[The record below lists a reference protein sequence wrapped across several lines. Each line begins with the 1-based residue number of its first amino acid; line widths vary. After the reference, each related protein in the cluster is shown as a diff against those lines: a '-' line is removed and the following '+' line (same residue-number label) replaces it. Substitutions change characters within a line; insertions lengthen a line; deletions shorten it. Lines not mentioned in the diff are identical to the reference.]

1 MKKYSHIIILA
12 LSLVVCSCS
21 YEYEMP
27 DYSNAVTRYD
37 KTQLE
42 SGIENKIR
50 EAYSKYDVEAVNI
63 DIQEE
68 HAIEKDISGSIIYD
82 GNARG
87 RANIR
92 SKTLELSYAVNHRIR
107 LGGGHYQPVVTYYQR
122 SFDIDVSPFEV
133 KASVTN
139 EKLQI
144 PFYLYW
150 VTKQSFNN
158 TIFDKVDELSYELAD
173 AKIYVTELDK
183 EKKDLLRYEL
193 EDPYGKPFQPPV
205 LSQIGAEYI
214 FVEIEIYRWPKDDY
228 RVYYDKRRKIGTFVF
243 NNEYRLF
250 DINNSTLELTSDMQ
264 YTFIEEPE
272 LSTFYN
278 VKNSLPMI
286 NKANEL
292 GFEFSS
298 WMMYISE
305 KDSDGNVLTR
315 FEHESKDGKIEA
327 QDGAKTIDVEVEIY
341 GWPKENG
348 RVNYN
353 KKQKIGTFVIKDIP
367 LSEINN
373 TTLELTDNMQ
383 YEFVR

>member
-183 EKKDLLRYEL
+183 EKKDLLRYEH

-214 FVEIEIYRWPKDDY
+214 FVEIETPCG
-228 RVYYDKRRKIGTFVF
+228 DKFLKP
-243 NNEYRLF
+243 Y
-250 DINNSTLELTSDMQ
+250 
-264 YTFIEEPE
+264 
-272 LSTFYN
+272 
-278 VKNSLPMI
+278 K
-286 NKANEL
+286 
-292 GFEFSS
+292 SS
-298 WMMYISE
+298 SSSIS
-305 KDSDGNVLTR
+305 GV
-315 FEHESKDGKIEA
+315 
-327 QDGAKTIDVEVEIY
+327 
-341 GWPKENG
+341 
-348 RVNYN
+348 
-353 KKQKIGTFVIKDIP
+353 
-367 LSEINN
+367 
-373 TTLELTDNMQ
+373 
-383 YEFVR
+383 

>member
-1 MKKYSHIIILA
+1 MKKYSYIIILA

-144 PFYLYW
+144 PFYL
-150 VTKQSFNN
+150 
-158 TIFDKVDELSYELAD
+158 
-173 AKIYVTELDK
+173 
-183 EKKDLLRYEL
+183 
-193 EDPYGKPFQPPV
+193 
-205 LSQIGAEYI
+205 
-214 FVEIEIYRWPKDDY
+214 
-228 RVYYDKRRKIGTFVF
+228 
-243 NNEYRLF
+243 
-250 DINNSTLELTSDMQ
+250 
-264 YTFIEEPE
+264 
-272 LSTFYN
+272 
-278 VKNSLPMI
+278 
-286 NKANEL
+286 
-292 GFEFSS
+292 
-298 WMMYISE
+298 
-305 KDSDGNVLTR
+305 
-315 FEHESKDGKIEA
+315 
-327 QDGAKTIDVEVEIY
+327 
-341 GWPKENG
+341 
-348 RVNYN
+348 
-353 KKQKIGTFVIKDIP
+353 
-367 LSEINN
+367 
-373 TTLELTDNMQ
+373 
-383 YEFVR
+383 

>member
-1 MKKYSHIIILA
+1 
-12 LSLVVCSCS
+12 
-21 YEYEMP
+21 
-27 DYSNAVTRYD
+27 
-37 KTQLE
+37 
-42 SGIENKIR
+42 
-50 EAYSKYDVEAVNI
+50 
-63 DIQEE
+63 
-68 HAIEKDISGSIIYD
+68 
-82 GNARG
+82 
-87 RANIR
+87 
-92 SKTLELSYAVNHRIR
+92 
-107 LGGGHYQPVVTYYQR
+107 
-122 SFDIDVSPFEV
+122 
-133 KASVTN
+133 
-139 EKLQI
+139 
-144 PFYLYW
+144 
-150 VTKQSFNN
+150 
-158 TIFDKVDELSYELAD
+158 
-173 AKIYVTELDK
+173 
-183 EKKDLLRYEL
+183 
-193 EDPYGKPFQPPV
+193 
-205 LSQIGAEYI
+205 
-214 FVEIEIYRWPKDDY
+214 
-228 RVYYDKRRKIGTFVF
+228 
-243 NNEYRLF
+243 
-250 DINNSTLELTSDMQ
+250 MQ